1 MPNPSNGITPE
12 VIRGVMPPYHLSAD
26 LLEATLAAIP
36 APPPDAAKTWR
47 LARLT
52 RLIEEIDAPKPA
64 NAEQAGI
71 AAEIL
76 ITREL
81 ADALAR
87 RAHAAD
93 QTTEQRCRLARAVTG
108 LRQTGLSLGRSLAR
122 HQRMPVPFFGIV
134 VQDEVDLPA
143 LDAPKPANAEQ
154 ARIAAEILITREL
167 ADALARR
174 APAPQPAPSAG
185 HPDATP
191 PATDAAHPQAVA
203 PTPLPTNRTAAEP
216 PEPPHGSLD
225 TAAHPDQD
233 TGPEWTITKL
243 DEGPGWS
250 REVLRHRS
258 HREPA
263 NNVKP
268 GSAT

>member
-1 MPNPSNGITPE
+1 MSIPSNGITAE
-12 VIRGVMPPYHLSAD
+12 VIRDIMHPYHLSAD

-36 APPPDAAKTWR
+36 APTPDAPKTWR
-47 LARLT
+47 LAGLT
-52 RLIEEIDAPKPA
+52 RLVDEIAAPKPA
-64 NAEQAGI
+64 IAEQARI

-81 ADALAR
+81 ANALAH
-87 RAHAAD
+87 RAHAPD
-93 QTTEQRCRLARAVTG
+93 QTTEQVCRLARTANVLLQTAV
-108 LRQTGLSLGRSLAR
+108 SLDRSLTC
-122 HQRMPVPFFGIV
+122 HQQKPSPFFGIV

-143 LDAPKPANAEQ
+143 LDASW
-154 ARIAAEILITREL
+154 RT
-167 ADALARR
+167 
-174 APAPQPAPSAG
+174 QPA
-185 HPDATP
+185 HPDAAPPPPLREATP
-191 PATDAAHPQAVA
+191 PPDAPPRPAPPADQPDATLPTTDAADVAGLPTVA
-203 PTPLPTNRTAAEP
+203 PTPLPTNPTTTEP
-216 PEPPHGSLD
+216 PAPLAGSPD

-263 NNVKP
+263 NNAKP